1 MTYTKADE
9 IQKLINDAKH
19 IVVLQA
25 DNPDGDSLASALAL
39 EHILSDMNKKVSLY
53 CGVDIS
59 SYMHYIP
66 GHDRVTKDLPNDFDL
81 SILVDCSSAT
91 LLEQL
96 GKTNQMGALRTRPMI
111 ILDHHSSENDI
122 PVTNTALID
131 ATAVATG
138 EVIYQLAKQLS
149 WKVTTETAN
158 LLSTSILSDSLGLT
172 VESVTA
178 RSIHTLA
185 DLVEYGANL
194 AELEIKRRASM
205 VKPLEIIAY
214 KGKLLQRI
222 EYFADKKLAL
232 VVIPWDEIQKF
243 SPLYNPA
250 VLVLEELRIAEGV
263 KLSVVIKL
271 YPDGKITGKLRSNQG
286 APVAG
291 QLSQHFGGG
300 GHANA
305 AGFKTFDWKFD
316 ELKTEL
322 IKEATRLLGDIQ

>member
-1 MTYTKADE
+1 MTYTQADD
-9 IQKLINDAKH
+9 IQKLITDATH
-19 IVVLQA
+19 IVILQA

-39 EHILSDMNKKVSLY
+39 EHILGDMDKKVSLY

-59 SYMHYIP
+59 TYMHYIP
-66 GHDRVTKDLPNDFDL
+66 GYDRVTKDLPHDFDL

-111 ILDHHSSENDI
+111 ILDHHATENDV
-122 PVTNTALID
+122 PVTNTALVD
-131 ATAVATG
+131 AQAVATG
-138 EVIYQLAKQLS
+138 EVIYQLSKQLN
-149 WKVTTETAN
+149 WKISEQTAN

-185 DLVEYGANL
+185 ELVEHGANL
-194 AELEIKRRASM
+194 AALETKRRESM
-205 VKPLEIIAY
+205 VKPREIIAY
-214 KGKLLQRI
+214 KGQLLQRI
-222 EYFADKKLAL
+222 EYYADNKLAL
-232 VVIPWDEIQKF
+232 VVIPWDEIQKY

-250 VLVLEELRIAEGV
+250 VLALEELRLAEGV
-263 KLSVVIKL
+263 KVSVVIKL
-271 YPDGKITGKLRSNQG
+271 YPDGKITGKLRSNHG
-286 APVAG
+286 APFAG
-291 QLSQHFGGG
+291 KLSEHFGGG

-316 ELKTEL
+316 ELKAEL
-322 IKEATRLLGDIQ
+322 IKEATSLLGDTK

>member
-1 MTYTKADE
+1 MTYTQAND
-9 IQKLINDAKH
+9 IQKIISGANN
-19 IVVLQA
+19 IVILQA
-25 DNPDGDSLASALAL
+25 DNPDGDSLASAIAL
-39 EHILSDMNKKVSLY
+39 EHILGDMGKTVSLY

-66 GHDRVTKDLPNDFDL
+66 GHDRVSKDLPNDFDL

-111 ILDHHSSENDI
+111 ILDHHKTENNVPI
-122 PVTNTALID
+122 TNTALVD
-131 ATAVATG
+131 DTAVATG
-138 EVIYQLAKQLS
+138 EVIYLLAKQLS
-149 WKVTTETAN
+149 WEVSSDAAN
-158 LLSTSILSDSLGLT
+158 LLAASVLSDSLGLT
-172 VESVTA
+172 VDAVTA
-178 RSIHTLA
+178 RSVHTLA
-185 DLVEYGANL
+185 ELVEHGANL
-194 AELEIKRRASM
+194 AALENKRRESM

-222 EYFADKKLAL
+222 EYYADNQLAL
-232 VVIPWDEIQKF
+232 VTIPWDEIQKY

-250 VLVLEELRIAEGV
+250 VLALEELRVAEDV
-263 KLSVVIKL
+263 KVSVVLKL
-271 YPDGKITGKLRSNQG
+271 YPDGKITGKLRSNHG
-286 APVAG
+286 APFAG
-291 QLSQHFGGG
+291 KLSEHFGGG

-322 IKEATRLLGDIQ
+322 IKEATHLLGAQQ